1 MKTVAKFLIVHDTRK
16 SFVLPPSDRA
26 WPLQQHESNSL
37 CPALGSGT
45 YDHLQLTAV
54 NIKKSPPGKEG
65 FCHEIYAPICG
76 SDGKTYP
83 NDCFFCFEVQ
93 KTDNKLKFVHFGK
106 C

>member
-1 MKTVAKFLIVHDTRK
+1 MKAIACALLLALALMTIFNVECAPH
-16 SFVLPPSDRA
+16 P
-26 WPLQQHESNSL
+26 QQVDCSK
-37 CPALGSGT
+37 
-45 YDHLQLTAV
+45 Y
-54 NIKKSPPGKEG
+54 KKSPPGKEG
-65 FCHEIYAPICG
+65 FCHAIYAPICG

>member
-1 MKTVAKFLIVHDTRK
+1 MKATACALLLALALMTIFSENPRK
-16 SFVLPPSDRA
+16 
-26 WPLQQHESNSL
+26 L
-37 CPALGSGT
+37 CLGDCIPAPAGDFT
-45 YDHLQLTAV
+45 LTAV